1 MRPLTEDETKV
12 VFEKLYKFIG
22 KNVKSLIDK
31 DDSAYVLRLH
41 KQRVFFVREDIM
53 RRATSISRD
62 NLQSFGTCLG
72 KFTHSSKF
80 HLTVSCLDLLA
91 QYVKHKVRRHPR
103 CRHPGGGEGCHACL
117 RQLGRQRARLV
128 TKKTHIQSST

>member
-62 NLQSFGTCLG
+62 NLQSFGTCL
-72 KFTHSSKF
+72 
-80 HLTVSCLDLLA
+80 
-91 QYVKHKVRRHPR
+91 VRPGPSPATT
-103 CRHPGGGEGCHACL
+103 CGNSQPGGG
-117 RQLGRQRARLV
+117 RV
-128 TKKTHIQSST
+128 S